1 MNLILVHW
9 KSTVSGFL
17 TASLATS
24 AAFLAPPLNA
34 YIPPKVVLW
43 LGAFQIIGKI
53 WIGLISKDAGTVE
66 AIVPGSSTPQSVPAH
81 EIPDDPKAVVVKP
94 ASQVVT
100 APTPKV

>member
-1 MNLILVHW
+1 MNQIFVHW
-9 KSTVSGFL
+9 KSTVSGLL

-34 YIPPKVVLW
+34 YVPPKVVLW
-43 LGAFQIIGKI
+43 LGAFQIVGKV

-81 EIPDDPKAVVVKP
+81 EIPDNPQAVIVPP
-94 ASQVVT
+94 ASNST
-100 APTPKV
+100 IEAKP